1 MRPWQS
7 RKARRADPQE
17 DCPAPA
23 PQQGQNIFSRL
34 GVRWKL
40 VGSFAMFVALLLMLL
55 WLLQIVF
62 LESFYKT
69 IKTNSIK
76 NTAEQIAASINDENF
91 YAEVNRLTR
100 QDLICVHVIRED
112 GTAILTSGN
121 QPSCIL
127 HMLLNDQTS
136 LLFRQA
142 EENGG
147 TVLENYQLLELSP
160 AMQSKGTPQN
170 ASTEQLLYGI
180 LTARGEGDA
189 AEPVMVMVDATI
201 TPINTTV
208 DTLRAQLVIITV
220 IMTAFSVLLV
230 LLLSSMISRPII
242 RITES
247 AKQLATGDYDVHFT
261 GGSYREIT
269 ELADTLNYAGREL
282 SKVEHLRQ
290 EFIANVS
297 HDLRTPL
304 TMISG
309 YAEVMRDLPGEN
321 TPENVQIII
330 DEAHRLTDLV
340 NDLLDLS
347 RLQSG
352 AQTPNPE
359 PLNLTEMIRGIMG
372 RYAKLVLHDGYTI
385 TLEAGQDAMV
395 MADRLRMTQV
405 LYNLI
410 NNAINYAG
418 EDRMVLVRQTVEH
431 GAVKVEVIDHGD
443 GIDAESLPYVWDR
456 YYKVDKNHRRSAVGA
471 GLGLSIVKGVL
482 EAHGAEYGVAS
493 TVGRGSDFWFRLPL
507 LEQQDALSAQSEE
520 NSFDF
525 S

>member
-1 MRPWQS
+1 MKLWQS
-7 RKARRADPQE
+7 RKAMQTETPTE
-17 DCPAPA
+17 SSPA
-23 PQQGQNIFSRL
+23 PQHKQSRFSHL
-34 GVRWKL
+34 GIRWRL

-62 LESFYKT
+62 LESFYKY
-69 IKTNSIK
+69 IKTSSIK
-76 NTAEQIAASINDENF
+76 NTAEEVAASINDENF
-91 YAEVNRLTR
+91 YTEVNRLTR
-100 QDLICVHVIRED
+100 QDLICVHIVRED
-112 GTAILTSGN
+112 GTPVLTSGN

-127 HMLLNDQTS
+127 HMLLTDQAA

-142 EENGG
+142 QENGG

-160 AMQSKGTPQN
+160 AMQSKATAQA

-180 LTARGEGDA
+180 LTTRGEDEG

-208 DTLRAQLVIITV
+208 ETLRAQLVIITV
-220 IMTAFSVLLV
+220 IMTAFSILLV
-230 LLLSSMISRPII
+230 LLLSYMISRPIT
-242 RITES
+242 RITKS
-247 AKQLATGDYDVHFT
+247 AKQLATGDYGTQFT
-261 GGSYREIT
+261 GGTYREVT
-269 ELADTLNYAGREL
+269 ELADTLNYASREL

-304 TMISG
+304 TMITG

-330 DEAHRLTDLV
+330 DEARRLTDLV
-340 NDLLDLS
+340 NDLLNLS

-352 AQTPNPE
+352 AQTPEPE
-359 PLNLTEMIRGIMG
+359 PLNLTKMIRGIMG
-372 RYAKLVLHDGYTI
+372 RYAKLVLHDGYAI
-385 TLEAGQDAMV
+385 TLEADGDAMV

-418 EDRMVLVRQTVEH
+418 ADRAVLVRQTIEN
-431 GAVKVEVIDHGD
+431 GTVKVEVIDHGE
-443 GIDAESLPYVWDR
+443 GIPAESLPYVWDR
-456 YYKVDKNHRRSAVGA
+456 YYKVDKNHRRSTVGA

-493 TVGRGSDFWFRLPL
+493 TLGEGSDFWFRLPL
-507 LEQQDALSAQSEE
+507 LPPDAALTAESEE
-520 NSFDF
+520 NHSDF

>member
-1 MRPWQS
+1 MGEQTVKKHKFKKW
-7 RKARRADPQE
+7 RKPGIRMQVM
-17 DCPAPA
+17 
-23 PQQGQNIFSRL
+23 L
-34 GVRWKL
+34 G
-40 VGSFAMFVALLLMLL
+40 FVLFTAVIVTLL
-55 WLLQIVF
+55 WTFQITLLNT
-62 LESFYKT
+62 FYKAIKVNEVRSVANRVVAMLDESASASDYFEVTRSTNISILISNSDGSNVSFSPAARGGVLERFDYLDCKQLFTEVKAAGGSVMDDNITDPTST
-69 IKTNSIK
+69 I
-76 NTAEQIAASINDENF
+76 E
-91 YAEVNRLTR
+91 R
-100 QDLICVHVIRED
+100 QDRTIIYAQTVTLS
-112 GTAILTSGN
+112 SGN
-121 QPSCIL
+121 
-127 HMLLNDQTS
+127 
-136 LLFRQA
+136 
-142 EENGG
+142 E
-147 TVLENYQLLELSP
+147 Y
-160 AMQSKGTPQN
+160 
-170 ASTEQLLYGI
+170 
-180 LTARGEGDA
+180 
-189 AEPVMVMVDATI
+189 
-201 TPINTTV
+201 
-208 DTLRAQLVIITV
+208 
-220 IMTAFSVLLV
+220 LV
-230 LLLSSMISRPII
+230 LLSCDVIPVDSTVETLKIQLWCLTGVMILLSFGLALFISSRLSKPLEQMN
-242 RITES
+242 ES
-247 AKQLATGDYDVHFT
+247 AKQLGEGKYDIRFPEQ
-261 GGSYREIT
+261 GAREVA
-269 ELADTLNYAGREL
+269 ELAATLNYAAAEL
-282 SKVEHLRQ
+282 SKVEDLRR
-290 EFIANVS
+290 ELIANVS

-431 GAVKVEVIDHGD
+431 GAVKVEVIDHGE

>member
-1 MRPWQS
+1 MKLWQS
-7 RKARRADPQE
+7 RKAMQTETPTE
-17 DCPAPA
+17 SSPA
-23 PQQGQNIFSRL
+23 PQHKQSRFSHL
-34 GVRWKL
+34 GIRWRL

-62 LESFYKT
+62 LESFYKS
-69 IKTNSIK
+69 IKTSSIK
-76 NTAEQIAASINDENF
+76 NTAEEVAASINDENF
-91 YAEVNRLTR
+91 YTEVNRLTR
-100 QDLICVHVIRED
+100 QDLICVHIVRED
-112 GTAILTSGN
+112 GTPVLTSGN

-127 HMLLNDQTS
+127 HMLLTDQAA

-142 EENGG
+142 QENGG

-160 AMQSKGTPQN
+160 AMQSKATAQA

-180 LTARGEGDA
+180 LTTRGEDEG

-208 DTLRAQLVIITV
+208 ETLRAQLVIITV
-220 IMTAFSVLLV
+220 IMTAFSILLV
-230 LLLSSMISRPII
+230 LLLSSMISRPIT
-242 RITES
+242 RITKS
-247 AKQLATGDYDVHFT
+247 AKQLATGDYGTQFT
-261 GGSYREIT
+261 GGTYREVT
-269 ELADTLNYAGREL
+269 ELADTLNYASREL

-304 TMISG
+304 TMITG

-330 DEAHRLTDLV
+330 DEARRLTDLV
-340 NDLLDLS
+340 NDLLNLS

-352 AQTPNPE
+352 AQTPEPE
-359 PLNLTEMIRGIMG
+359 PLNLTKMIRGIMG
-372 RYAKLVLHDGYTI
+372 RYAKLVLHDGYAI
-385 TLEAGQDAMV
+385 TLEADGDAMV

-405 LYNLI
+405 LYNFI

-418 EDRMVLVRQTVEH
+418 ADRAVLVRQTIEN
-431 GAVKVEVIDHGD
+431 GTVKVEVIDHGE
-443 GIDAESLPYVWDR
+443 GIPAESLPYVWDR
-456 YYKVDKNHRRSAVGA
+456 YYKVDKNHRRSTVGA

>member
-17 DCPAPA
+17 DRPA

-76 NTAEQIAASINDENF
+76 NTAEQIAAGINDENF

-321 TPENVQIII
+321 TPENVQIWTFPGCK
-330 DEAHRLTDLV
+330 AVR
-340 NDLLDLS
+340 
-347 RLQSG
+347 RPP
-352 AQTPNPE
+352 TPSP
-359 PLNLTEMIRGIMG
+359 
-372 RYAKLVLHDGYTI
+372 
-385 TLEAGQDAMV
+385 
-395 MADRLRMTQV
+395 
-405 LYNLI
+405 
-410 NNAINYAG
+410 
-418 EDRMVLVRQTVEH
+418 
-431 GAVKVEVIDHGD
+431 
-443 GIDAESLPYVWDR
+443 
-456 YYKVDKNHRRSAVGA
+456 
-471 GLGLSIVKGVL
+471 
-482 EAHGAEYGVAS
+482 S
-493 TVGRGSDFWFRLPL
+493 TSPK
-507 LEQQDALSAQSEE
+507 
-520 NSFDF
+520 
-525 S
+525 

>member
-17 DCPAPA
+17 DRPAPA

-76 NTAEQIAASINDENF
+76 NTAEQIAASINDEDF

-201 TPINTTV
+201 
-208 DTLRAQLVIITV
+208 RKRQA
-220 IMTAFSVLLV
+220 
-230 LLLSSMISRPII
+230 
-242 RITES
+242 
-247 AKQLATGDYDVHFT
+247 
-261 GGSYREIT
+261 
-269 ELADTLNYAGREL
+269 AG
-282 SKVEHLRQ
+282 
-290 EFIANVS
+290 
-297 HDLRTPL
+297 
-304 TMISG
+304 
-309 YAEVMRDLPGEN
+309 
-321 TPENVQIII
+321 
-330 DEAHRLTDLV
+330 
-340 NDLLDLS
+340 
-347 RLQSG
+347 
-352 AQTPNPE
+352 
-359 PLNLTEMIRGIMG
+359 
-372 RYAKLVLHDGYTI
+372 
-385 TLEAGQDAMV
+385 
-395 MADRLRMTQV
+395 
-405 LYNLI
+405 
-410 NNAINYAG
+410 
-418 EDRMVLVRQTVEH
+418 
-431 GAVKVEVIDHGD
+431 
-443 GIDAESLPYVWDR
+443 
-456 YYKVDKNHRRSAVGA
+456 HRR
-471 GLGLSIVKGVL
+471 L
-482 EAHGAEYGVAS
+482 
-493 TVGRGSDFWFRLPL
+493 
-507 LEQQDALSAQSEE
+507 
-520 NSFDF
+520 
-525 S
+525 